1 MLCVREKED
10 ILIAECLYRMK
21 GVFTTMNEKGR
32 TIFYGV
38 AGAYLVY
45 LAYDMFQ
52 TKAAATDVKLLLFSV
67 VFGVAGVVLLIMA
80 GKSYKQFISNAI
92 ADEPQE
98 QIPDTDVLD
107 DEQFKDMK

>member
-1 MLCVREKED
+1 M
-10 ILIAECLYRMK
+10 
-21 GVFTTMNEKGR
+21 
-32 TIFYGV
+32 
-38 AGAYLVY
+38 VY

-52 TKAAATDVKLLLFSV
+52 TKAAVTDVKLLLFSV

-80 GKSYKQFISNAI
+80 GKSYKQFISNAM